1 MVKTSRPAQHNSSNG
16 WEFSGGSKE
25 ISYLWYKIALST
37 ALILIG
43 LGIYW
48 MDPAFFP
55 RAFSLSVRG
64 DIQGTVEYLR
74 SFGVKA
80 AWVSLL
86 LLTIINMLGFLPN
99 IFLIVANGFLFGI
112 VPGILIS
119 WAGECLGAALG
130 FFAMRHLFQDSA
142 RKLLAKSG
150 YAEKVEEF
158 SSRNGVGLILA
169 GRMFPFMPSGV
180 LTAAGALSSVSFCD
194 FFIATCVGKIFSIAV
209 AILAGH
215 DIVTFHENIQRLVG
229 VVAISMLT
237 GWVYLNYVKRCR
249 KCG

>member
-130 FFAMRHLFQDSA
+130 FFATAIDGGMFCGALLCGALAESA
-142 RKLLAKSG
+142 GYRIVFPLLAM
-150 YAEKVEEF
+150 AMLV
-158 SSRNGVGLILA
+158 
-169 GRMFPFMPSGV
+169 V
-180 LTAAGALSSVSFCD
+180 LLLCLRQEQKAKERPACSNC
-194 FFIATCVGKIFSIAV
+194 
-209 AILAGH
+209 
-215 DIVTFHENIQRLVG
+215 
-229 VVAISMLT
+229 
-237 GWVYLNYVKRCR
+237 
-249 KCG
+249 

>member
-119 WAGECLGAALG
+119 WAGEC
-130 FFAMRHLFQDSA
+130 D
-142 RKLLAKSG
+142 
-150 YAEKVEEF
+150 
-158 SSRNGVGLILA
+158 
-169 GRMFPFMPSGV
+169 
-180 LTAAGALSSVSFCD
+180 
-194 FFIATCVGKIFSIAV
+194 IFSR
-209 AILAGH
+209 
-215 DIVTFHENIQRLVG
+215 TRHENCWRKADMQKKSKNL
-229 VVAISMLT
+229 AAAM
-237 GWVYLNYVKRCR
+237 GWA
-249 KCG
+249 